1 MHVSGG
7 PAGSVSAHPGA
18 AAVWRDAE
26 QAHTART
33 LSHVRHEAY
42 SLCDTQQTYSLLW
55 YTGETNVMYM
65 EYTLSC
71 DTHRAWGEREYT
83 SQYRQV
89 IQPLVPKTVSGLQK
103 DPQQQSVLYR
113 ICLHMSVYVC
123 YLSDSLSNSYLEKRR
138 YVFRAVITVRCE
150 TRLNFQQSLQSRTL
164 SVLVGQQT

>member
-1 MHVSGG
+1 MFQEDQLGLSLLTLEQLQ
-7 PAGSVSAHPGA
+7 SDEMQNKLTQRAHSLMWGTRLTHF
-18 AAVWRDAE
+18 VTHSR
-26 QAHTART
+26 HT
-33 LSHVRHEAY
+33 HF
-42 SLCDTQQTYSLLW
+42 CDTQEVTHVRYR
-55 YTGETNVMYM
+55 

-89 IQPLVPKTVSGLQK
+89 IQPLVPETVSGLQK